1 MRKHGKWI
9 VTTLIICTIILWVKG
24 EFTRILVKDAN
35 YGMQAA
41 ISCGSIDF
49 LFLGSSMFRQGI
61 DIYELEEGYGE
72 NCYVLSYN
80 GNQPASELL
89 QLEYL
94 LKHGVAIRTLYL
106 DMYAYGASKEPS
118 ISDEKIFLEMDLK
131 EKWKYWNLI
140 RNTTGVGAEE
150 FWNIFV
156 TSNNDQLLI
165 WPVNSY
171 LINQRFHKGGNVA
184 ESASATR
191 EELEQD
197 KIINTETSINDI
209 QREAIMSIVQ
219 IARENQIRIVFI
231 ETPKYATAVQD
242 NNYQGLMRQYLE
254 LLDELQCEYLLSS
267 ETAKQLQMTGKAVA
281 FDSENPVYFTD
292 SMHLSSEGRK
302 AYTSELIKVMWE
314 NDGTEVTGLEK

>member
-9 VTTLIICTIILWVKG
+9 VTTLIICIVILWVKG
-24 EFTRILVKDAN
+24 EFTSVLVKNAN

-41 ISCGSIDF
+41 ISCDSIEF

-72 NCYVLSYN
+72 NCYILSYN

-94 LKHGVAIRTLYL
+94 LEHDVTIDTLYL

-118 ISDEKIFLEMDLK
+118 ISDEKIFLEMNLK

-171 LINQRFHKGGNVA
+171 LVNQRFYKGGNIV

-191 EELEQD
+191 EELEQE
-197 KIINTETSINDI
+197 KIINIETSINDI

-219 IARENQIRIVFI
+219 IARENQIRIIFI

-242 NNYQGLMRQYLE
+242 NNYLELMRQYLE

-267 ETAKQLQMTGKAVA
+267 ETAKQLQMVGKTVR
-281 FDSENPVYFTD
+281 FDSENPVYFAD
-292 SMHLSSEGRK
+292 SMHLSSEGRRT
-302 AYTSELIKVMWE
+302 YTSELIKVMWE
-314 NDGTEVTGLEK
+314 YDGTEVTGLEK